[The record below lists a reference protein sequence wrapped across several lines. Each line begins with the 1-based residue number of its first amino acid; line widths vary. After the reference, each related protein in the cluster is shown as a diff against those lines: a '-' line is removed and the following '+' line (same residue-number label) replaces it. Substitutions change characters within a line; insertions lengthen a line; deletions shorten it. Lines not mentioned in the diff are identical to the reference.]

1 MALEFFYSDFPGSD
15 SEAAPRFRVPTWS
28 LKILQVEGKLWGL
41 SKLFSIM
48 EKTAIFLTYFF
59 VGTIG
64 NPAVGQFFFF
74 YLFTFYF
81 CFQRTF
87 TVEFTTLA
95 DREHPSHTGRQK
107 K

>member
-1 MALEFFYSDFPGSD
+1 MALEFFYSDFSTQRLLRD
-15 SEAAPRFRVPTWS
+15 SEFPR
-28 LKILQVEGKLWGL
+28 LKIVQVEGKLWGL

-95 DREHPSHTGRQK
+95 DREHPSHTGR
-107 K
+107 